1 MGACNYSPKYD
12 LVKKNI
18 SFNISLASRKHVD
31 SFIAPAKGEVT
42 VSPRKE
48 SGAQRLL
55 RMAQEE
61 DEAHVKEM
69 ARRKREIENEKRK
82 MSLR

>member
-18 SFNISLASRKHVD
+18 SFNISLAARKHVD
-31 SFIAPAKGEVT
+31 SFIAPSKEVS
-42 VSPRKE
+42 VSPKKE

-55 RMAQEE
+55 RMAHEE

-69 ARRKREIENEKRK
+69 ARRKKEIENEKRQ

>member
-31 SFIAPAKGEVT
+31 SFITPAKEVT
-42 VSPRKE
+42 VSPKKE

-55 RMAQEE
+55 RMAQQE

>member
-18 SFNISLASRKHVD
+18 SFNISLASRKHVEN
-31 SFIAPAKGEVT
+31 FIAPDKPVS
-42 VSPRKE
+42 VSPKKE

>member
-31 SFIAPAKGEVT
+31 SFIAPAKEVT
-42 VSPRKE
+42 VSPKKE

-55 RMAQEE
+55 RMAQQE